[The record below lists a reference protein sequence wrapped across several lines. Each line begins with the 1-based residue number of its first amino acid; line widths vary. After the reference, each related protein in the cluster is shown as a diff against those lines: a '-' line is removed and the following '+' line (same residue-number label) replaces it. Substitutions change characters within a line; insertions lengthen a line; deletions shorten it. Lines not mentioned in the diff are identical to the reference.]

1 MAKLPGDWQ
10 LMGHNHLAGLEGVFS
25 QSQGGSGSPG
35 SADWEIPL
43 GPVKDGVAG
52 LFSLLQSRGAHP

>member
-35 SADWEIPL
+35 SAD
-43 GPVKDGVAG
+43 
-52 LFSLLQSRGAHP
+52 